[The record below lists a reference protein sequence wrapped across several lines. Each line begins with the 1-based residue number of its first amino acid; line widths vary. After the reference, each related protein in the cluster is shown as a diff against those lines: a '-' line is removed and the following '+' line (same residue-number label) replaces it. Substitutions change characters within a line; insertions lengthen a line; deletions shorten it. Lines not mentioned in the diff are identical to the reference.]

1 MNDYALKIKD
11 IPSNE
16 RPRERLIKYGESVLS
31 NAELLAII
39 LRTGNKNESAIDLSR
54 RILAQNGGISFLAK
68 ASVYE
73 LSNINGIGIAKAC
86 QIKSCVEIGRRLLT
100 VKDNEK
106 IKISSPDDIA
116 FLVMEEMR
124 YLSKEHFRAIF
135 LNTKNI
141 VISIK
146 DISIGSLNSSIVHP
160 REVFVEAIKMSAASI
175 IVCHNHP
182 SGDPTPSD
190 EDIKVTKR
198 LKDAGNI
205 LGIDLL
211 DHIIIGDG
219 KYISL
224 REKNIIWHLERS
236 RKHGAIWNFKR
247 YGYWFRY
254 S

>member
-1 MNDYALKIKD
+1 MSNYILKIKD
-11 IPSNE
+11 IPTNE

-54 RILAQNGGISFLAK
+54 RILSQNGGLSYLAK
-68 ASVYE
+68 ASAYE
-73 LSNINGIGIAKAC
+73 LSEINGIGIAKAC
-86 QIKSCVEIGRRLLT
+86 QIKSCIEIGKRLLT
-100 VKDNEK
+100 SKEKDNV
-106 IKISSPDDIA
+106 KISSPDDIA
-116 FLVMEEMR
+116 YLVMEDMR

-160 REVFVEAIKMSAASI
+160 REVFIEAIKMSAASL

-182 SGDPTPSD
+182 SGDPSPSE

-198 LKDAGNI
+198 LKEAGNI

-211 DHIIIGDG
+211 DHLIIGDG
-219 KYISL
+219 RYISL
-224 REKNIIWHLERS
+224 REKNIIWHLER
-236 RKHGAIWNFKR
+236 RNWYGVFWNF
-247 YGYWFRY
+247 
-254 S
+254 

>member
-1 MNDYALKIKD
+1 MNNYILKIKD
-11 IPSNE
+11 IPINE

-39 LRTGNKNESAIDLSR
+39 LRTGTKNESAIDLSR
-54 RILAQNGGISFLAK
+54 RILSQNGGLSFLAK
-68 ASVYE
+68 SSAYE
-73 LSNINGIGIAKAC
+73 LSKINGIGIAKAC
-86 QIKSCVEIGRRLLT
+86 QIKSCIEIGKRLLT
-100 VKDNEK
+100 SKEKDNV
-106 IKISSPDDIA
+106 KISSPDDIA
-116 FLVMEEMR
+116 YLVMEDMR

-160 REVFVEAIKMSAASI
+160 REVFVEAIKMSAASL

-182 SGDPTPSD
+182 SGDPTPSE

-198 LKDAGNI
+198 LKEAGNI

-219 KYISL
+219 RYISL
-224 REKNIIWHLERS
+224 REKNII
-236 RKHGAIWNFKR
+236 
-247 YGYWFRY
+247 
-254 S
+254 

>member
-1 MNDYALKIKD
+1 MSNYILKIKD
-11 IPSNE
+11 IPTNE

-54 RILAQNGGISFLAK
+54 RILSQNGGLSYLAK
-68 ASVYE
+68 ASAYE
-73 LSNINGIGIAKAC
+73 LSKINGIGIAKAC
-86 QIKSCVEIGRRLLT
+86 QIKSCIEIGKRLLT
-100 VKDNEK
+100 SKEKDNV
-106 IKISSPDDIA
+106 KISSPDDIA
-116 FLVMEEMR
+116 YLVMEDMR

-160 REVFVEAIKMSAASI
+160 REVFIEAIKMSAASL

-182 SGDPTPSD
+182 SGDPSPSE

-198 LKDAGNI
+198 LKEAGNI

-211 DHIIIGDG
+211 DHLIIGDG
-219 KYISL
+219 RYISL
-224 REKNIIWHLERS
+224 REKNIIWHLER
-236 RKHGAIWNFKR
+236 RNWYGVFWNF
-247 YGYWFRY
+247 
-254 S
+254 

>member
-1 MNDYALKIKD
+1 MSNYILKIKD
-11 IPSNE
+11 IPTNE

-54 RILAQNGGISFLAK
+54 RILSQNGGLSYLAK
-68 ASVYE
+68 ASAYE
-73 LSNINGIGIAKAC
+73 LSKINGIGIAKAC
-86 QIKSCVEIGRRLLT
+86 QIKSCIEIGKRLLT
-100 VKDNEK
+100 SKEKDNV
-106 IKISSPDDIA
+106 KISSPDDIA
-116 FLVMEEMR
+116 YLVMEDMR

-160 REVFVEAIKMSAASI
+160 REVFIEAIKMSAASL

-182 SGDPTPSD
+182 SGDPSPSE

-198 LKDAGNI
+198 LKEAGNI

-211 DHIIIGDG
+211 DHLIIGDG
-219 KYISL
+219 RYISL
-224 REKNIIWHLERS
+224 REKNII
-236 RKHGAIWNFKR
+236 
-247 YGYWFRY
+247 
-254 S
+254 